1 MVWTSDRRGLQ
12 CKHNERPLLRTWMDQ
27 HVNTNGDVKSTWERF
42 FKHVFCCLMALSSWQ
57 RNWKMLWHDKRI
69 QKECD
74 GHCIPSMQQHL
85 CSTNSFLAC
94 HIFSHL
100 LPILQHVDNEVFTL
114 HTKIWPWSEPI
125 KTLLVFD
132 VLISPNAFTSC
143 SKKSRKLLK
152 HSPFLKS
159 PWCQL
164 KRSILPIDA
173 SAWMGESPR
182 CSNWWKVVYRNE
194 VTVQVYT
201 MFIHFHPIKLRSIW
215 LINTGN
221 FMATTNV
228 SMITVYIALTLSYWL
243 YSKVWRCWK
252 SHVGLFFRG
261 KVSARFQVIRWQSAR
276 GRTSVTCLLHQLCQ
290 YQLHVLQKGWWHV
303 AFFGASK
310 T

>member
-1 MVWTSDRRGLQ
+1 MVWTSNRRGLQ

-27 HVNTNGDVKSTWERF
+27 HVNPNGDVKSTWERF
-42 FKHVFCCLMALSSWQ
+42 FKHVFCCLMAVSSWQ

-74 GHCIPSMQQHL
+74 GHCIPLMQQHL

-114 HTKIWPWSEPI
+114 HTKIWPCSEPK

-173 SAWMGESPR
+173 STWMGESTR

-201 MFIHFHPIKLRSIW
+201 MFIHFHPIKLRYVEIH
-215 LINTGN
+215 LIN
-221 FMATTNV
+221 
-228 SMITVYIALTLSYWL
+228 
-243 YSKVWRCWK
+243 
-252 SHVGLFFRG
+252 
-261 KVSARFQVIRWQSAR
+261 
-276 GRTSVTCLLHQLCQ
+276 
-290 YQLHVLQKGWWHV
+290 
-303 AFFGASK
+303 
-310 T
+310 